1 MLKSKIKT
9 YLIASP
15 FVGVIYYI
23 FFNYVPWLIAN
34 EPIENIKNYNL
45 SNLPPPDGAISFAV
59 NHGAAIYYYEK
70 TQLELFAVSIALLV
84 SISVLVFL
92 VGKSDRSET

>member
-1 MLKSKIKT
+1 MKFKIKT
-9 YLIASP
+9 WLIVSP

-23 FFNYVPWLIAN
+23 FFNYAPWLSAK
-34 EPIENIKNYNL
+34 EPIENLKNHNL

-70 TQLELFAVSIALLV
+70 TQLELIVVSTALLA
-84 SISVLVFL
+84 SISVVVFL
-92 VGKSDRSET
+92 AVTSYRNGT